1 MKVLWI
7 CNIMLPVIAE
17 ALHKEASNKEGWLS
31 GLLEQVAA
39 ENSSDLELAVA
50 FPVPADT
57 EVPWR
62 LKIAM
67 PREKEDREHLQTN
80 TDAETYNITCYGF
93 REDTVHPDRYQ
104 PLLEEELHRITEDFS
119 PDVIHCFGTE
129 LSLIHI

>member
-1 MKVLWI
+1 MKVLWV

-62 LKIAM
+62 LQIAM
-67 PREKEDREHLQTN
+67 PWEKEDREHLQTN
-80 TDAETYNITCYGF
+80 TDAEIYNITCYGF
-93 REDTVHPDRYQ
+93 RESVRCVRRHILPICRNRRSTR
-104 PLLEEELHRITEDFS
+104 PLSGIW
-119 PDVIHCFGTE
+119 
-129 LSLIHI
+129 

>member
-1 MKVLWI
+1 MKVLWV

-57 EVPWR
+57 
-62 LKIAM
+62 
-67 PREKEDREHLQTN
+67 
-80 TDAETYNITCYGF
+80 
-93 REDTVHPDRYQ
+93 
-104 PLLEEELHRITEDFS
+104 
-119 PDVIHCFGTE
+119 
-129 LSLIHI
+129 

>member
-1 MKVLWI
+1 MKVLWV

-57 EVPWR
+57 EVPRR
-62 LKIAM
+62 LQIAM
-67 PREKEDREHLQTN
+67 PREKKTGSIYRQIQMLKHIISHV
-80 TDAETYNITCYGF
+80 TDSTKTPYTPTDISRCWKKNCIGSRKTF
-93 REDTVHPDRYQ
+93 
-104 PLLEEELHRITEDFS
+104 HRM
-119 PDVIHCFGTE
+119 
-129 LSLIHI
+129 

>member
-1 MKVLWI
+1 MPW
-7 CNIMLPVIAE
+7 

-62 LKIAM
+62 LQIAM
-67 PREKEDREHLQTN
+67 PREKEDGSIYRQIQMLKH
-80 TDAETYNITCYGF
+80 IISHVMRF
-93 REDTVHPDRYQ
+93 HEDTVHPTDISRCWKKNYIGS
-104 PLLEEELHRITEDFS
+104 RKTFA
-119 PDVIHCFGTE
+119 G
-129 LSLIHI
+129 

>member
-1 MKVLWI
+1 MKVLWV

-62 LKIAM
+62 LQIAM

-80 TDAETYNITCYGF
+80 TDAETYNIC
-93 REDTVHPDRYQ
+93 
-104 PLLEEELHRITEDFS
+104 LLYTS
-119 PDVIHCFGTE
+119 PSPRDVK
-129 LSLIHI
+129 